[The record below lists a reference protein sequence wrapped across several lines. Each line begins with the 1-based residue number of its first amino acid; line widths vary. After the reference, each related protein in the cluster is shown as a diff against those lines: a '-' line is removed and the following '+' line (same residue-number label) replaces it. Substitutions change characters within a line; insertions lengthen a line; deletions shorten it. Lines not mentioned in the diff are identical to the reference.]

1 MEKKECKGVMYCI
14 KLNTQLFISDPSRIS
29 PEWVMEL
36 ERSRVEAENKLANAA
51 LIMAEAAKIQAETLK
66 QLLEIVRIQSGDINA
81 ILKTMCNFQK
91 Q

>member
-1 MEKKECKGVMYCI
+1 MYCI

-51 LIMAEAAKIQAETLK
+51 LIMAEAAKIQAESLK
-66 QLLEIVRIQSGDINA
+66 QLLEIVRIQSGDIKE
-81 ILKTMCNFQK
+81 ILKMLCNFQK
-91 Q
+91 QAE

>member
-1 MEKKECKGVMYCI
+1 MYCI

-66 QLLEIVRIQSGDINA
+66 QLLEIVRIQSGDINE
-81 ILKTMCNFQK
+81 ILKMMCNFQK